1 MSRGQAGSPAA
12 QQRPR
17 PWGPCTLTGVSGQP
31 RSDADLQHFVAGLE
45 DGEDHV
51 SRNENALKNRVAL
64 LMVCIGMG
72 ISALQLRG
80 TESSAGDKNALGRR
94 FSLRVSW

>member
-1 MSRGQAGSPAA
+1 M
-12 QQRPR
+12 
-17 PWGPCTLTGVSGQP
+17 
-31 RSDADLQHFVAGLE
+31 
-45 DGEDHV
+45 
-51 SRNENALKNRVAL
+51 SRNEHALKNRVAL

-72 ISALQLRG
+72 ISALQLRV